1 MTLAHIDTAWFAS
14 ASRAIVFEILF
25 PLLLAFIISRRL
37 TVGWRYFM
45 YGALVSSSSASS
57 SRHSFN
63 HHQRCAVADYSSW
76 R

>member
-45 YGALVSSSSASS
+45 YGALVSSSSAS
-57 SRHSFN
+57 
-63 HHQRCAVADYSSW
+63 
-76 R
+76 